1 MQAGVG
7 GRECETKSRGGLGRT
22 DLNESNTGTHAQ
34 EDGEVLLQPLLH
46 LLHAPLWEDCM
57 SATMARSRRP
67 AQGSLP
73 HEQPLICAQM
83 MV

>member
-1 MQAGVG
+1 MQAGG
-7 GRECETKSRGGLGRT
+7 GAENVKQSPGEGLGRT

-34 EDGEVLLQPLLH
+34 EDGKVLLQPLLH

-73 HEQPLICAQM
+73 HEQPLKCAQM